1 MIWIWVA
8 MLGVAGGVIAGMF
21 GVGGAIVVVPGL
33 VLLAGMSQHTA
44 HGTSL
49 SALLLPVGLL
59 GAWEYYKRGHVHIP
73 YALVIA
79 AGLFLGA
86 FVGAKLALGMPEVM
100 LRRVFGGFLLLVSL
114 RLLVW

>member
-1 MIWIWVA
+1 MTWIWVG
-8 MLGVAGGVIAGMF
+8 MLGVAGGVVAGMF
-21 GVGGAIVVVPGL
+21 GVGGAIIVVPGL
-33 VLLAGMSQHTA
+33 VLLAGLSQHTA

-79 AGLFLGA
+79 AGLFIGA
-86 FVGAKLALGMPEVM
+86 VVGAKLALSMPEVM

-114 RLLVW
+114 RMLVW

>member
-1 MIWIWVA
+1 MTWIMVG

-33 VLLAGMSQHTA
+33 VILAKLPQHAA

-49 SALLLPVGLL
+49 AALLLPVGLL
-59 GAWEYYKRGHVHIP
+59 GALEYYKRGYVHVP

-86 FVGAKLALGMPEVM
+86 FVGAKIAVGMPEAV
-100 LRRVFGGFLLLVSL
+100 LRRVFGGFLLLVSV
-114 RLLVW
+114 RLLL

>member
-1 MIWIWVA
+1 MTWIWVG
-8 MLGVAGGVIAGMF
+8 MLGVAGGVVAGMF
-21 GVGGAIVVVPGL
+21 GVGGAIIVVPGL
-33 VLLAGMSQHTA
+33 VLLAGLSQHTA

-86 FVGAKLALGMPEVM
+86 LVGAKLALSMPEAV

-114 RLLVW
+114 RMLVW

>member
-21 GVGGAIVVVPGL
+21 GVGGAIIVVPGL
-33 VLLAGMSQHTA
+33 VLLAGLSQHTA

-86 FVGAKLALGMPEVM
+86 FVGAKLALGMPEAV